1 MDGMSIYGRSDDEW
15 DVLADAC
22 EEFLRERARYK
33 VLTTYTELSAVLIRR
48 TGLPGFNFDLAHDR
62 AAMGHLLGRV
72 ADRTFAESHLL
83 ISALCRF
90 LNENGPGR
98 GFFGLASDDEHR
110 LLPVKSTADQRL
122 KFWSDQ
128 VTGLFDYYG

>member
-22 EEFLRERARYK
+22 EEFLR
-33 VLTTYTELSAVLIRR
+33 I
-48 TGLPGFNFDLAHDR
+48 
-62 AAMGHLLGRV
+62 
-72 ADRTFAESHLL
+72 
-83 ISALCRF
+83 
-90 LNENGPGR
+90 
-98 GFFGLASDDEHR
+98 LASDDEHR